1 MKRKPRVIS
10 IEQARMRMDQVA
22 RRSSFVC
29 CLGDCM
35 LCFLFL
41 PARTFQPRQER
52 SGWLANMRA
61 RTTQTLATATDS
73 GPLPDLARMQA
84 PRHDTYARMHRTA
97 TVQAADC
104 ARWPRGAAH
113 PPWAARLYL
122 PPRRF
127 KLFVDLHPA
136 DLARSPAQPAS
147 QRLAYC

>member
-1 MKRKPRVIS
+1 
-10 IEQARMRMDQVA
+10 
-22 RRSSFVC
+22 
-29 CLGDCM
+29 
-35 LCFLFL
+35 
-41 PARTFQPRQER
+41 
-52 SGWLANMRA
+52 MRA

-104 ARWPRGAAH
+104 ARWPRGAA
-113 PPWAARLYL
+113 RLYL